1 MITFK
6 GEPQRDTRPVRNR
19 NQSGSPAIVVSL
31 LILAVLLILPGL
43 ALHRMQLDWRWL
55 GAYVLGINALTYWTY
70 ARDKHRAQQGEWRV
84 SEANLHLLE
93 LLGGWPAALLAQRRL
108 RHKCSK
114 GSYQFMFWLIVLGH
128 QFAAGDSFQDWKLS
142 RAGMNW
148 LEQHSDRRR

>member
-1 MITFK
+1 MTWQF
-6 GEPQRDTRPVRNR
+6 QRNR
-19 NQSGSPAIVVSL
+19 NPDPSANGDTPAATPLNSQ
-31 LILAVLLILPGL
+31 LP
-43 ALHRMQLDWRWL
+43 
-55 GAYVLGINALTYWTY
+55 
-70 ARDKHRAQQGEWRV
+70 WRV